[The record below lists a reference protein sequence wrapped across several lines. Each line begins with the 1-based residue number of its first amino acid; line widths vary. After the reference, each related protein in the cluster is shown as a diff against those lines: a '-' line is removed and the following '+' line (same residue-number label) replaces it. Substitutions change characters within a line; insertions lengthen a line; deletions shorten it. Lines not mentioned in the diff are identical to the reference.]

1 MATAAVLLPK
11 DSEALRS
18 LAPSLSLLA
27 TTAKPGPLATGEL
40 VCVCGGVPLQLRE
53 QDGGKKGPGCG
64 IPSSCQCDLRKHAT
78 GSWVRGLPPDQDGDL
93 TPSPGAKRLFA
104 LGMFRAQEGR
114 SQTPAGTGPDIPEP

>member
-40 VCVCGGVPLQLRE
+40 VCVCGGGATAAEGAGRRKERSRVWHPQQL
-53 QDGGKKGPGCG
+53 P
-64 IPSSCQCDLRKHAT
+64 
-78 GSWVRGLPPDQDGDL
+78 V
-93 TPSPGAKRLFA
+93 
-104 LGMFRAQEGR
+104 
-114 SQTPAGTGPDIPEP
+114 